1 MTQTRSPLFEDLSR
15 LLADAA
21 SVAQG
26 VRREGETAVKTQLE
40 RLLATMNV
48 VTREEFEAVQE
59 MAALA
64 REENEKLKERI
75 DLLEVKLAAATTK
88 PAA

>member
-1 MTQTRSPLFEDLSR
+1 MAQTRSPLFEDLSR
-15 LLADAA
+15 LMADAA

-26 VRREGETAVKTQLE
+26 VRREGETAFKTQLE

-64 REENEKLKERI
+64 REENERLKQRI
-75 DLLEVKLAAATTK
+75 DTLEAKLDATTTR
-88 PAA
+88 PTT

>member
-1 MTQTRSPLFEDLSR
+1 MTQTRSPLFEDLAR
-15 LLADAA
+15 LFTDAA

-26 VRREGETAVKTQLE
+26 VRREGETAVKSQLE
-40 RLLATMNV
+40 RLLAAMNV

-75 DLLEVKLAAATTK
+75 DLLEAKLGVTTTK
-88 PAA
+88 PVA

>member
-15 LLADAA
+15 LMADAA

-26 VRREGETAVKTQLE
+26 VRREGETAFKTQLE

-59 MAALA
+59 MAASA
-64 REENEKLKERI
+64 REENEKLKQRM
-75 DLLEVKLAAATTK
+75 DLLEAKLGAGTTK
-88 PAA
+88 PAT

>member
-75 DLLEVKLAAATTK
+75 DLLEAKLAAATAG